1 MGENTNLISQKNQ
14 NIERLTN
21 RSQEQLKE
29 DKEKMQELL
38 NENKREIEG
47 ISSTLLNMIVMIK
60 SDVLTALQND
70 EIEEKQK
77 IMQQFSRDEKNYI
90 LPLERLKNNLA
101 QKSIAN

>member
-1 MGENTNLISQKNQ
+1 
-14 NIERLTN
+14 
-21 RSQEQLKE
+21 
-29 DKEKMQELL
+29 MQELL

>member
-1 MGENTNLISQKNQ
+1 
-14 NIERLTN
+14 
-21 RSQEQLKE
+21 
-29 DKEKMQELL
+29 
-38 NENKREIEG
+38 
-47 ISSTLLNMIVMIK
+47 MIVMIK
-60 SDVLTALQND
+60 SNVLTALQND

>member
-1 MGENTNLISQKNQ
+1 MSENTNLISQKNQ

-101 QKSIAN
+101 QK